1 MSEYIGGISLGNTS
15 ACVISVNNERFEPVA
30 NFEGNRVTPVRV
42 SLNESL
48 PFVDGISADSN
59 SIGGMRALIGRKFGE
74 ESVQ

>member
-1 MSEYIGGISLGNTS
+1 M
-15 ACVISVNNERFEPVA
+15 
-30 NFEGNRVTPVRV
+30 TPVRV

-74 ESVQ
+74 ESVQEYIEKHPELRIEKGEGDRPVITTRTGRILLPE